1 MEGII
6 IMVIMFAL
14 SSMFAKGK
22 AEDKKKQTKPMPP
35 FSNQSAPQPREEVR
49 PSRVETRQPKSLED
63 FANEIFGQLNDKRNP
78 ESKPIETPAKIEVA
92 LPKVEPVREFIERKS
107 EPVEELKRARG
118 LQDRPIVQMMKQ
130 QESDRLKVV
139 PSTQKELMQAIV
151 MTEILGPPKA
161 KQR

>member
-22 AEDKKKQTKPMPP
+22 AEDKKKQTKQMPP
-35 FSNQSAPQPREEVR
+35 FSNQSAPRPREEVR

-63 FANEIFGQLNDKRNP
+63 FANEIFGQLNDKRKP
-78 ESKPIETPAKIEVA
+78 ELKPIEKPAKIEVE
-92 LPKVEPVREFIERKS
+92 LPKAKPVREFVERSSESKEVPKS
-107 EPVEELKRARG
+107 NRG
-118 LQDRPIVQMMKQ
+118 MQERPIIQMIKQ

-161 KQR
+161 KR

>member
-6 IMVIMFAL
+6 IAIIMFAL

-22 AEDKKKQTKPMPP
+22 TEDKKKQTKQMPP
-35 FSNQSAPQPREEVR
+35 FSSQPAPRPREEVR
-49 PSRVETRQPKSLED
+49 PSKVETRQPKSLED
-63 FANEIFGQLNDKRNP
+63 FANEIFGQLNDKRKLEP
-78 ESKPIETPAKIEVA
+78 KSIETPAKIEVTM
-92 LPKVEPVREFIERKS
+92 PKEEPVQEFIERQ
-107 EPVEELKRARG
+107 PGFVEEPKKARG
-118 LQDRPIVQMMKQ
+118 LQDRPIVQMIKQ
-130 QESDRLKVV
+130 QEADRLKVV